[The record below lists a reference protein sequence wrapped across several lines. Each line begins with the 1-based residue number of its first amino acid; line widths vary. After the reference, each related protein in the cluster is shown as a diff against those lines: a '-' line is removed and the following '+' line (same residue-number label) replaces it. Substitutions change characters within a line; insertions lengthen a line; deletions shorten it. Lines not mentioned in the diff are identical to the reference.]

1 MDWRRFFCCFI
12 HFREKKKCREFFFS
26 RMQQLLNGEK
36 NLKAAFII
44 TMGSSKSLA
53 PDLSLPTP
61 PKSRKLEPP
70 THPSYLSFPKLISV
84 LSVRLSRV
92 SCIQTVIHFCRLQ
105 RQLHFSTLPPRLLE
119 EERWNNY
126 GDLLSSHHEG
136 KEEELKFLESNFPS
150 IDLFD
155 LSSSSSSSSL
165 LLLLVAVLIS

>member
-1 MDWRRFFCCFI
+1 M
-12 HFREKKKCREFFFS
+12 KKPESGIYHHNGIFQEFGT
-26 RMQQLLNGEK
+26 RPLPPH
-36 NLKAAFII
+36 
-44 TMGSSKSLA
+44 SSQ
-53 PDLSLPTP
+53 
-61 PKSRKLEPP
+61 EPQTGA
-70 THPSYLSFPKLISV
+70 THPGYLSFPKLISV

-155 LSSSSSSSSL
+155 LSSSSSIKSK
-165 LLLLVAVLIS
+165 